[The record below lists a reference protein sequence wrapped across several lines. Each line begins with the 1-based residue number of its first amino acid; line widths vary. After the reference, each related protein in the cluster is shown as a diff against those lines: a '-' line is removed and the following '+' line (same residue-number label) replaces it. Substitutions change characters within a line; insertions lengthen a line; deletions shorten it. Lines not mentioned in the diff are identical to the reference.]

1 MAGGGGEDTGEV
13 GGMFFKGVFEL
24 SAQIKTWIYERKA
37 KVVYPV
43 TVYMSL
49 CPLLMYRVELLSYGG
64 EV

>member
-1 MAGGGGEDTGEV
+1 
-13 GGMFFKGVFEL
+13 MFFKGVFEL

-49 CPLLMYRVELLSYGG
+49 CPLLMYGVELLSYGG
-64 EV
+64 KV